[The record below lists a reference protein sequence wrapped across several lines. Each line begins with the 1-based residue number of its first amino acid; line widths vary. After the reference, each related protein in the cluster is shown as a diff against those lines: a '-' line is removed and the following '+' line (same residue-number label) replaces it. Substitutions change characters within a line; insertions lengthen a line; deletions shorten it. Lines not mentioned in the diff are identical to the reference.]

1 MARVILFLFFLVLV
15 FLMGCQ
21 HCHTE
26 VAVSYTHQD
35 CSVTYAM
42 RSR

>member
-1 MARVILFLFFLVLV
+1 MARVIFSLFFLALV
-15 FLMGCQ
+15 FTMGCQ

-26 VAVSYTHQD
+26 LAVSYTHSD